1 MTDDILTKDAAAKLL
16 DCAASTFED
25 MARAGTVPACKVGG
39 SWITHRA
46 ALADWICEQAKANL
60 KAKTPDKPTA
70 VQKTITPL
78 RKGPPK
84 LPQLVGAA
92 S

>member
-1 MTDDILTKDAAAKLL
+1 MNDDILTKDAAAKLL
-16 DCAASTFED
+16 DCKASTFED

-60 KAKTPDKPTA
+60 RAKETDKPAA
-70 VQKTITPL
+70 VMVQQPPQ
-78 RKGPPK
+78 RKGPPV
-84 LPQLVGAA
+84 LPQLVQG
-92 S
+92 

>member
-1 MTDDILTKDAAAKLL
+1 MTDDILTKEAAAKLL
-16 DCAASTFED
+16 DCKASTFED

-60 KAKTPDKPTA
+60 KAKKPDKPDA
-70 VQKTITPL
+70 VQVPVTTQ
-78 RKGPPK
+78 RKGPPV
-84 LPQLVGAA
+84 LPQLVQ
-92 S
+92 